1 MSRWYI
7 IHAYSGF
14 ENKVKDSI
22 LAEAAAHSDAVAQ
35 RSLAVQE
42 TAKAGRPARSDRT
55 DVMEFT
61 SMTVSLPRQTA
72 CSNGCG

>member
-22 LAEAAAHSDAVAQ
+22 LAEATRLGNKSAEKMSSRGTADQEDPAPDTSEDSD
-35 RSLAVQE
+35 
-42 TAKAGRPARSDRT
+42 SD
-55 DVMEFT
+55 DGWF
-61 SMTVSLPRQTA
+61 SWL
-72 CSNGCG
+72 GL